1 MGADQRSQWLYFFKE
16 IVFFQADF
24 VVKVKLSVGA
34 VPLKREMLVKFAL
47 KVHGCCPAVYASV
60 SG

>member
-1 MGADQRSQWLYFFKE
+1 MTCFFYFL
-16 IVFFQADF
+16 FQANF
-24 VVKVKLSVGA
+24 VLKVKLSVGA

-60 SG
+60 SGRC

>member
-1 MGADQRSQWLYFFKE
+1 MLFFNF
-16 IVFFQADF
+16 FFQANF

-47 KVHGCCPAVYASV
+47 KVHECCPAVYASV